1 MAWYV
6 PLIIEGVKMIASNN
20 ANKGPARYKRT
31 NEEQQYVDRLE
42 KKSRYGA
49 IDTGEVIRTTGRE
62 IQAQASDQKQ
72 DIIGRGISSGNMSSI
87 ITEELF
93 RGVDKSVRDQI
104 NESSRQIALKNE
116 ETKLQAQDSL
126 DQFLLSESSSVRSNK
141 AARRQHKQDKQMQLI
156 GNLGDMAQ
164 TGYQSYNAPG
174 GPGYEKS
181 LTATRKDGSGKHA
194 NYYNVRGGAGY
205 YLPGGAGHDEKS
217 KEYKPFAKQ
226 SIQNFINSG
235 ANTTGYFDDVKNYK
249 SILYNID
256 SSFAKTIDWDSAN
269 QEELLRIVK
278 QHVNNYIDTGNSQGS
293 WGIPRIQ

>member
-6 PLIIEGVKMIASNN
+6 SLIFECVKMIAGNN
-20 ANKGPARYKRT
+20 ANKGPAKYKRT

-126 DQFLLSESSSVRSNK
+126 DQFLLSETISVRSNK

-156 GNLGDMAQ
+156 GNLGNMAQ
-164 TGYQSYNAPG
+164 TGYESYNAPG

-194 NYYNVRGGAGY
+194 NFYNVSGGGGY
-205 YLPGGAGHDEKS
+205 TSPGGAGHNLES
-217 KEYKPFAKQ
+217 KNKYKPFAKQ

-256 SSFAKTIDWDSAN
+256 PSFAKTIEWDSAD
-269 QEELLRIVK
+269 QEELL
-278 QHVNNYIDTGNSQGS
+278 
-293 WGIPRIQ
+293 